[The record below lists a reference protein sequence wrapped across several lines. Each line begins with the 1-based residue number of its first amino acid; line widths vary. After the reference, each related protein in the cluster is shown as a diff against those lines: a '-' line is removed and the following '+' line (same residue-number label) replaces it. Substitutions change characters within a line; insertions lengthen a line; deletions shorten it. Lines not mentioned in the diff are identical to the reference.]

1 MQKSE
6 REHKSI
12 EYCTTDSG
20 WRHARGV
27 TAGEVLSFDIDTQY
41 SDEPPFIEDLCG
53 QVFQIWM
60 VNLPIINYSKDSTRR
75 WCLQATSLHIM

>member
-41 SDEPPFIEDLCG
+41 SEEPPFIGDLCG
-53 QVFQIWM
+53 QVFQIRM
-60 VNLPIINYSKDSTRR
+60 VNLPIIAKILQGDGDS
-75 WCLQATSLHIM
+75 LNIM